1 MVETSQANGSLRHVV
16 IGVGAGIFP
25 SHHKALTSNGAA
37 WVAVSDVNVAKG
49 RDRAAELDCPFYAD
63 HRTMLAETQPDVAV
77 VITPHP
83 FHAPIAIDCLQS
95 GCHVLVEKPMSVH
108 VAEADAMIEAA
119 ERAERLLAVN
129 FQMRLRPEVRMARR
143 MIEEGRLGM
152 IQHVNMTMSWTRAA
166 SYFKLSSWRGTWT
179 GEGGGV
185 LMNQSPHN
193 LDLLCYLIG
202 LPKRVVAW
210 TRTRLHQIETEDTAQ
225 AMLEWPDGALGFVHV
240 STSEAGQPETL
251 DIVGTQGHMRVTQ
264 AGLTLQ
270 QFVPDIREFLVT
282 SPDPFGEPEERDV
295 PVQLE
300 PGDVDHVG
308 IYRNLHDAILRGAP
322 LNADGG
328 GIFIKRKLF

>member
-1 MVETSQANGSLRHVV
+1 METIQANGALRHVV
-16 IGVGAGIFP
+16 IGVGAGIFA
-25 SHHKALTSNGAA
+25 SHHKALTSNGAE
-37 WVAVSDVNVAKG
+37 WEAVSDVNVELG
-49 RDRAAELDCPFYAD
+49 QQRAAELGCPFYTD
-63 HRTMLAETQPDVAV
+63 HRTMLAETRPDVAV

-119 ERAERLLAVN
+119 ERADRLLAVN

-193 LDLLCYLIG
+193 LDLLCHLIG

-210 TRTRLHQIETEDTAQ
+210 TI
-225 AMLEWPDGALGFVHV
+225 
-240 STSEAGQPETL
+240 
-251 DIVGTQGHMRVTQ
+251 
-264 AGLTLQ
+264 
-270 QFVPDIREFLVT
+270 
-282 SPDPFGEPEERDV
+282 
-295 PVQLE
+295 
-300 PGDVDHVG
+300 
-308 IYRNLHDAILRGAP
+308 
-322 LNADGG
+322 
-328 GIFIKRKLF
+328 IFRPP